1 MPVSVARSAPVVL
14 TAVLVLGTAAC
25 GEDEIY
31 DDDGPL
37 NPSSQTTA
45 TPQTSEPGLADAG
58 TASPIPTRGDDVGIG
73 GQERSDGQ
81 DAEQ

>member
-1 MPVSVARSAPVVL
+1 MSLPRSAPAVL
-14 TAVLVLGTAAC
+14 TAVLVLGSAAAC
-25 GEDEIY
+25 GEDEVY

-37 NPSSQTTA
+37 SPGTQTTA
-45 TPQTSEPGLADAG
+45 PAQSAEPGLADAG

>member
-1 MPVSVARSAPVVL
+1 MPVSVSRSAPVVL

-25 GEDEIY
+25 GEDEVY

-37 NPSSQTTA
+37 NPGTQTTA
-45 TPQTSEPGLADAG
+45 PAQSAEPGLADAG
-58 TASPIPTRGDDVGIG
+58 TASPVPTRGDDVGIG

-81 DAEQ
+81 DADQ